1 MTHKEISNYIAA
13 GICFLGGGLA
23 LYLEQSVNTPIVI
36 LFVLGAGLVEG
47 TSLPDLL
54 EVIR

>member
-13 GICFLGGGLA
+13 GICFLGGGGA
-23 LYLEQSVNTPIVI
+23 LYLEQAVNTPIVI